1 MTDLK
6 TLGECHQ
13 GADLVLV
20 ALVDRLQILSPNP
33 SLLRYLVIA
42 RILHPVSKI
51 RTVSFLNRNFGT
63 RLEKDQIYRFLDN
76 LSKFQDEIPD
86 SLKKYA
92 VTNYFEN
99 LNPLIMVSNH
109 P

>member
-20 ALVDRLQILSPNP
+20 ALVHRIKISSPNP
-33 SLLRYLVIA
+33 SPLPCLVMA
-42 RILHPVSKI
+42 RGLHPESKI
-51 RTVSFLNRNFGT
+51 GTVPFLNRNFGT